1 MVKRGQVSIFLIVA
15 LIIIIIL
22 SLTYFLRLSISKIQ
36 KQEIVKA
43 SKSDLIRTDIQSCLT
58 NTANSAIYL
67 LGLQGG
73 FTEKPDK
80 FLTIN
85 NSIVAFGY
93 YKNAAIINSLKGL
106 ETEINSYIEKN
117 LPLCISKENQKLI
130 FEQGS
135 VISKVS
141 INEND
146 IKIEASY
153 PIRIKQEDRVESLPE
168 NYQTELKIRLGY
180 VYNFILGI
188 IQKQLRDPLNIDIAN
203 LLKSDLT
210 IDIVGYKDNIL
221 IYLITDKK
229 SKINNKPFVFIFANY
244 FGT

>member
-15 LIIIIIL
+15 LIIIILL
-22 SLTYFLRLSISKIQ
+22 SLTYFLKLSIPKIQ
-36 KQEIVKA
+36 KQEIAKA
-43 SKSDLIRTDIQSCLT
+43 SKTDLIRADIQSCL
-58 NTANSAIYL
+58 NNVANSAIYS

-73 FTEKPDK
+73 YTEKPDK

-85 NSIVAFGY
+85 NSIIAFGY

-106 ETEINSYIEKN
+106 ESELNSYIEKN
-117 LPLCISKENQKLI
+117 LPLCVSEERLI

-135 VISKVS
+135 VISKVI

-146 IKIEASY
+146 IKIEVSY

-168 NYQTELKIRLGY
+168 NYQIELKIRLGY
-180 VYNFILGI
+180 VYNFILSI

-210 IDIVGYKDNIL
+210 IDVVGYKDNVL